1 MHSNQ
6 IKKIK
11 GLLSN
16 EKTIVIIPHKNPDGD
31 AIGSCTALDSYLKK
45 LGHISLIVSPNHFP
59 KFLNWM
65 DPMKKIKIFE
75 DENELKHKILNCDII
90 FNLDFNNLSRISSM
104 KDCVETSQAIKIM
117 IDHHENPKNYCDFV
131 FSDPKMSSACEMVYH
146 FISMLGD
153 ENLIDYSI
161 SESLYAGIMTD
172 TGSFRFPAT
181 THETHNVVSKLLK
194 NGISHS
200 EIHNHIYDNNRLS
213 KIKLLSHCLQKIE
226 ILKNFKTCYLFLTK
240 DELERFDYEK
250 GDTEGIVN
258 YGLSIEN
265 IKFAVIFKENIN
277 DNSVRISLRS
287 KGDFDVNK
295 FAKDIFNGGGHKNA
309 AGAIS
314 KLNMEQTINLFKKS
328 LLKYKNQL
336 N

>member
-1 MHSNQ
+1 M
-6 IKKIK
+6 
-11 GLLSN
+11 LLN
-16 EKTIVIIPHKNPDGD
+16 
-31 AIGSCTALDSYLKK
+31 
-45 LGHISLIVSPNHFP
+45 
-59 KFLNWM
+59 
-65 DPMKKIKIFE
+65 
-75 DENELKHKILNCDII
+75 
-90 FNLDFNNLSRISSM
+90 
-104 KDCVETSQAIKIM
+104 
-117 IDHHENPKNYCDFV
+117 
-131 FSDPKMSSACEMVYH
+131 H
-146 FISMLGD
+146 FISMLGN

-161 SESLYAGIMTD
+161 SASLYAGIMTD

-200 EIHNHIYDNNRLS
+200 EIHNQIYDNNRLS

-226 ILKNFKTCYLFLTK
+226 ILKNFKTCFLFLTR
-240 DELERFDYEK
+240 DELEMFDYEK

-295 FAKDIFNGGGHKNA
+295 FAKDIYNGGGHKNA
-309 AGAIS
+309 AGAVS